1 MSVFRYNNKYIDLNY
16 LRIMEI
22 RKAIYDDVL
31 QASQVLEEVKT
42 HMFDQGIDQWDQEYP
57 NKKILTADVK
67 KGEGFVCI
75 EKGEVL
81 AYMALN
87 ELCDEE
93 YNDLKWNTP
102 APFIV
107 IHRLYV
113 KPAAQGRGIS
123 SKMIQYAERFA
134 VDNNYP
140 SIRFDAFSLNDTA
153 NAVYIKKGYELV
165 GTVRFRKGI
174 FNCYEK
180 IIEA

>member
-1 MSVFRYNNKYIDLNY
+1 MT
-16 LRIMEI
+16 MI
-22 RKAIYDDVL
+22 RKAVHEDVL

-42 HMFDQGIDQWDQEYP
+42 HMLSEGIDQWDEEYP
-57 NKKILTADVK
+57 NIKVLTEDTE
-67 KGEGFVCI
+67 KGEGFVY
-75 EKGEVL
+75 EEEGKVL

-93 YNDLKWNTP
+93 YNDLDWKTP
-102 APFIV
+102 TPFLV

-113 KPAAQGRGIS
+113 KPKAQGKGIS
-123 SKMIQYAERFA
+123 SKMIRYAEEFA
-134 VDNNYP
+134 LQNQYR

-153 NAVYIKKGYELV
+153 NIVYTKKGYDLV

-180 IIEA
+180 VVK

>member
-1 MSVFRYNNKYIDLNY
+1 M
-16 LRIMEI
+16 MI
-22 RKAIYDDVL
+22 RKAVHDDVL
-31 QASQVLEEVKT
+31 QAIEVLEEVKA
-42 HMFDQGIDQWDQEYP
+42 HMLDQGIDQWDQEYP
-57 NKKILTADVK
+57 NKKVLIEDVE
-67 KGEGFVCI
+67 KGEGFVYM
-75 EKGEVL
+75 EDGKVL

-93 YNDLKWNTP
+93 YNDLNWKTST
-102 APFIV
+102 PFIV

-113 KPAAQGRGIS
+113 KPTAQGKGIS
-123 SKMIQYAERFA
+123 SKMIRYAEEFTKQKE
-134 VDNNYP
+134 YP

-180 IIEA
+180 VIE